1 MINKLKLLIKVIT
14 NSKIFFKNPPKKKL
28 FIFDIGV
35 PALTQS
41 ILKHFD
47 HFVYKD
53 RGYMINRIYISL
65 DIIKLMIFHLKFGLK
80 NAYTIAIIKLV
91 NPNLI
96 LTVIQEQRNFLFL
109 AKVLNK
115 EFNFLILQIASH
127 YYRINEAVYLKKK
140 GVKNYSINEAVYL
153 KKKGAKIDRY
163 LIPNILLYSDFDKK
177 NYEKIPGINI
187 ENYEVVGS
195 LILEAFKNKIKKKE
209 IKIKKN
215 KYDICLLSDIGGME
229 LSDEKKNID
238 YNFLKLIKF
247 VIQYSKEKNKK
258 IIFAL
263 KRSKP
268 KQSERSK
275 LNSNFISYWKEQE
288 WFKKNL
294 SISEYKFLKKR
305 FRNQNHNNFS
315 SYKVATESKV
325 VIATMSTLLR
335 EMFSVK
341 KKILACNFTSNKV
354 YDFPIQGI
362 SSINFDCDYDFFRKR
377 LDQILYLSDKK
388 YFKLA
393 KFKKNYDLT
402 INQKDQTIEK
412 IVSSIQS
419 FVKKN

>member
-115 EFNFLILQIASH
+115 EFNFLILQITSH

-263 KRSKP
+263 KRPKP
-268 KQSERSK
+268 KQNENSK
-275 LNSNFISYWKEQE
+275 LNSNFISYWTEQE

-294 SISEYKFLKKR
+294 SINEYKFLKKR

-315 SYKVATESKV
+315 SYKAATESKV
-325 VIATMSTLLR
+325 VIASMSTMLR

>member
-1 MINKLKLLIKVIT
+1 MI
-14 NSKIFFKNPPKKKL
+14 
-28 FIFDIGV
+28 
-35 PALTQS
+35 
-41 ILKHFD
+41 
-47 HFVYKD
+47 FVY
-53 RGYMINRIYISL
+53 YPILAEWN
-65 DIIKLMIFHLKFGLK
+65 
-80 NAYTIAIIKLV
+80 LV
-91 NPNLI
+91 M
-96 LTVIQEQRNFLFL
+96 
-109 AKVLNK
+109 K
-115 EFNFLILQIASH
+115 
-127 YYRINEAVYLKKK
+127 
-140 GVKNYSINEAVYL
+140 
-153 KKKGAKIDRY
+153 
-163 LIPNILLYSDFDKK
+163 
-177 NYEKIPGINI
+177 
-187 ENYEVVGS
+187 
-195 LILEAFKNKIKKKE
+195 
-209 IKIKKN
+209 
-215 KYDICLLSDIGGME
+215 
-229 LSDEKKNID
+229 KKNID

-263 KRSKP
+263 KRRKP
-268 KQSERSK
+268 KKSECSK
-275 LNSNFISYWKEQE
+275 LNSNFTSYWQEQE

-377 LDQILYLSDKK
+377 LDQIFYLSDKK

-393 KFKKNYDLT
+393 KFKKNYDLA

-412 IVSSIQS
+412 IISSIQS

>member
-195 LILEAFKNKIKKKE
+195 LI
-209 IKIKKN
+209 
-215 KYDICLLSDIGGME
+215 
-229 LSDEKKNID
+229 
-238 YNFLKLIKF
+238 YN
-247 VIQYSKEKNKK
+247 
-258 IIFAL
+258 
-263 KRSKP
+263 
-268 KQSERSK
+268 
-275 LNSNFISYWKEQE
+275 
-288 WFKKNL
+288 
-294 SISEYKFLKKR
+294 
-305 FRNQNHNNFS
+305 
-315 SYKVATESKV
+315 
-325 VIATMSTLLR
+325 
-335 EMFSVK
+335 
-341 KKILACNFTSNKV
+341 
-354 YDFPIQGI
+354 
-362 SSINFDCDYDFFRKR
+362 
-377 LDQILYLSDKK
+377 
-388 YFKLA
+388 
-393 KFKKNYDLT
+393 
-402 INQKDQTIEK
+402 
-412 IVSSIQS
+412 
-419 FVKKN
+419 

>member
-109 AKVLNK
+109 AKFLNK

-140 GVKNYSINEAVYL
+140 SV
-153 KKKGAKIDRY
+153 KIDRY
-163 LIPNILLYSDFDKK
+163 LIPNVLLYSDFDKK

-195 LILEAFKNKIKKKE
+195 LILEAFKNKIKKKK
-209 IKIKKN
+209 IKKKKN

-263 KRSKP
+263 KRPKP
-268 KQSERSK
+268 KQNENSK
-275 LNSNFISYWKEQE
+275 LNSNFISYWTEQE

-294 SISEYKFLKKR
+294 SINEYKFLKKR

-315 SYKVATESKV
+315 SYKAATESKV
-325 VIATMSTLLR
+325 VIDSMSTMLR

>member
-1 MINKLKLLIKVIT
+1 MINRLKLLIKIII

-28 FIFDIGV
+28 LIFDIGV

-47 HFVYKD
+47 HFVYED
-53 RGYMINRIYISL
+53 RGYMIKKIYISL
-65 DIIKLMIFHLKFGLK
+65 DIIKYMICNLKFGLK

-96 LTVIQEQRNFLFL
+96 LTVINEQRNFLFL

-140 GVKNYSINEAVYL
+140 GVKNYRINEAVYL
-153 KKKGAKIDRY
+153 KKNSAKIDRY

-195 LILEAFKNKIKKKE
+195 LILEVFKNKIKEKE
-209 IKIKKN
+209 IKIQKN

-229 LSDEKKNID
+229 LSDENVD

-263 KRSKP
+263 KRRKP
-268 KQSERSK
+268 KKSECSK

-315 SYKVATESKV
+315 SYKAATESKV

-341 KKILACNFTSNKV
+341 KKF
-354 YDFPIQGI
+354 
-362 SSINFDCDYDFFRKR
+362 
-377 LDQILYLSDKK
+377 
-388 YFKLA
+388 
-393 KFKKNYDLT
+393 
-402 INQKDQTIEK
+402 
-412 IVSSIQS
+412 
-419 FVKKN
+419 